1 MGKDGECSAG
11 SWCYKLLGGVL
22 ILYPLRV
29 TFNVVETHKNMYL
42 ETEIQRG
49 PDTKF
54 QKQD

>member
-1 MGKDGECSAG
+1 MQCRFLVLQAPGRG
-11 SWCYKLLGGVL
+11 SDTV
-22 ILYPLRV
+22 PPRV